1 MSKFFRPALFILLL
15 VLIWSLFQKTE
26 ENQSTDDVVLLGET
40 EFAISKIVSLTLQNN
55 SNEIIRLA
63 NNCPKNPLNVEKYV
77 NGEWIKKET
86 ALKDLKCATNEV
98 SVNPK
103 EATLINY
110 SGWSPELFDEEGKYR
125 ISVPVELNGAEK
137 TFTKEIEI
145 TSRSFLRVIWEEVF
159 YKPIF
164 NVLIY
169 ILSLLP
175 SHNLGWAVILLTI
188 LIKII
193 LLIPNQKALKSQKK
207 MQKIQPQL
215 DALKKKYEKDPQR
228 LAAETMAIW
237 KKHKVSPMGSCLP
250 LLIQFPILIALFY
263 VVKDG
268 LTFINPNLLYE
279 GLKDFN
285 SLDIDPW
292 FLGLDLT
299 QINFI
304 ILPILVG
311 GLQYIQMKLSMGAV
325 LKNQVVSND
334 AAPNPMVMMNK
345 TMIYFMPVMIAV
357 FTATV
362 PAAVGFYWG
371 TSTLFGIGQ
380 QLVVNRSKD

>member
-1 MSKFFRPALFILLL
+1 MSKFFRPALFILFFL
-15 VLIWSLFQKTE
+15 LIWSLFQKPE
-26 ENQSTDDVVLLGET
+26 ADENPDDIVLVGDSSV
-40 EFAISKIVSLTLQNN
+40 AISKIVSLTLQNN
-55 SNEIIRLA
+55 SDETVRLP
-63 NNCPKNPLNVEKYV
+63 NDCPKNPLSVEKYV
-77 NGEWIKKET
+77 NGEWVKKE
-86 ALKDLKCATNEV
+86 ALLPDLNCGAKEV
-98 SVNPK
+98 VLKPNK
-103 EATLINY
+103 AVYINY
-110 SGWSPELFDEEGKYR
+110 SAWSSELFDEKGKYR
-125 ISVPVELNGAEK
+125 INVPVELNGAEK
-137 TFTKEIEI
+137 TYTKEIEI
-145 TSRSFLRVIWEEVF
+145 TSRSIFRVVWEEVF

-169 ILSLLP
+169 ILSFLP

-193 LLIPNQKALKSQKK
+193 LLAPNQKALKAQKK
-207 MQKIQPQL
+207 MQKVQPQL

-228 LAAETMAIW
+228 LASETMAIW

-268 LTFINPNLLYE
+268 LNFINPQLLYT
-279 GLKDFN
+279 GLQGFD
-285 SLDIDPW
+285 SLTIDPW
-292 FLGLDLT
+292 FLSLDLT

-304 ILPILVG
+304 ILPIIVG
-311 GLQYIQMKLSMGAV
+311 SLQFIQMKLSMGVA
-325 LKNQVVSND
+325 LKNQPAQKD
-334 AAPNPMVMMNK
+334 QAPNPMLMMNK
-345 TMIYFMPVMIAV
+345 TMIYFMPIMIAF

-380 QLVVNRSKD
+380 QLIVNRSKD